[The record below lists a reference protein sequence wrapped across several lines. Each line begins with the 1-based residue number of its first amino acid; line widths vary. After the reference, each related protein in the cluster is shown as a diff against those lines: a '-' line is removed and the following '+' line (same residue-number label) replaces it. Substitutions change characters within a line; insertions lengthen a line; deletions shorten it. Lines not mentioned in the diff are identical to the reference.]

1 MKSIMSY
8 IRSSQ
13 KSLDIDD
20 ETIDRD
26 LIHVICNKIDLVP
39 IASQIARTFP
49 LYCAKTADTTHRNFK
64 LRFTSVDDNDEC
76 DKAGLIDLMDNVRN
90 AAKIGDI
97 DISKKSKKLP
107 FSSFFSHFFEIFV
120 RLATLCT
127 PLDF

>member
-20 ETIDRD
+20 DTIDRD

-64 LRFTSVDDNDEC
+64 VRFTSVDDNDEC

-97 DISKKSKKLP
+97 DISKKISKKVP
-107 FSSFFSHFFEIFV
+107 FSCVFHSFF
-120 RLATLCT
+120 
-127 PLDF
+127 